1 MGKRRWQHL
10 TPVGYREASELGR
23 RLLDLKLALGA
34 IVRARRRALGL
45 TQRELANRLDTSQ
58 ARISRLERCGGQT
71 SLDFAVAALIELG
84 ATDQDLGNAFDISD
98 DRRVLRLREL
108 FSGPYA
114 KARNRYRRRPRSAR
128 ASLFDQQGRLAP
140 CGE

>member
-1 MGKRRWQHL
+1 MGKRRWPHH
-10 TPVGYREASELGR
+10 TPVGYREASPLGR
-23 RLLDLKLALGA
+23 RLLDLKLALGT
-34 IVRARRRALGL
+34 IIRGRRRALGV

-58 ARISRLERCGGQT
+58 PRISRLERCAGET

-84 ATDQDLGNAFDISD
+84 ATDQDLGHAFDISD

-114 KARNRYRRRPRSAR
+114 QARNRYRRQPRSAR
-128 ASLFDQQGRLAP
+128 ASLFDLQGRLAP
-140 CGE
+140 FGE